1 MVYIQVETLTSLEL
15 LGRVFLSKVLI
26 KDVLVDLKGRVSI
39 DSVYC

>member
-1 MVYIQVETLTSLEL
+1 MVYIQVETLASLEL
-15 LGRVFLSKVLI
+15 LGRVLLSKVLI

>member
-15 LGRVFLSKVLI
+15 LGRVLLSKVLI
-26 KDVLVDLKGRVSI
+26 KDVLVDLKGRVST

>member
-15 LGRVFLSKVLI
+15 LGRVLLSKVLI